1 MIFFK
6 AVYYLEQGFSPME
19 ACQKSVDL
27 TLREVGGRGGIIMI
41 DKRGELGYAFNTGT
55 MAWASVSEK
64 GLRHGLRHGED
75 CLEK

>member
-1 MIFFK
+1 
-6 AVYYLEQGFSPME
+6 ME

-27 TLREVGGRGGIIMI
+27 TLSEVGGRGGIIMI
-41 DKRGELGYAFNTGT
+41 DKKGELGYAFNTHT

-75 CLEK
+75 LDK